1 MLFDSHLFPVF
12 LSVFSPGL
20 KVQVTAVASWALSRG
35 KEADR
40 LARVQC
46 KADVITF
53 VLFKSEPLLYVT

>member
-1 MLFDSHLFPVF
+1 M
-12 LSVFSPGL
+12 
-20 KVQVTAVASWALSRG
+20 QVAAVASWALSRG

-40 LARVQC
+40 LARVQF